1 MTEPALDKSRYGDL
15 LWPRFFG
22 PSVEYARSSYNRY
35 VMLTMTVLA
44 SGLFLATGILL
55 IWGGTDPR
63 WGTLNVA
70 IAIGIPVFYWYLRGQ
85 AQTSLEYEPLRDR
98 GGLDWD
104 LYENGMLTREYAED
118 LPGRVRTA
126 FVPWAGLSKAYL
138 TITDRNAPLVWEL
151 ARASAR
157 KARNVDGGVFLE
169 PDFVLD
175 ERARALLSRFVWLVS
190 GETGT
195 ADLRLDRGQLSDPAR
210 FEAILRRKLKEVE

>member
-1 MTEPALDKSRYGDL
+1 MDEHYGKL
-15 LWPRFFG
+15 IWPRFFG

-70 IAIGIPVFYWYLRGQ
+70 IAIGIPVFYWYLQRQ
-85 AQTSLEYEPLRDR
+85 AQTSLEYEPLRNR

-118 LPGRVRTA
+118 LPGKVRTA
-126 FVPWAGLSKAYL
+126 YVGFDGLSKAYFNVD
-138 TITDRNAPLVWEL
+138 DRNARAVWEL

-157 KARNVDGGVFLE
+157 RARNVGGGVFLE

-195 ADLRLDRGQLSDPAR
+195 ADIRLDRGQLADPAR
-210 FEAILRRKLKEVE
+210 FEAVIRRKLKDVE